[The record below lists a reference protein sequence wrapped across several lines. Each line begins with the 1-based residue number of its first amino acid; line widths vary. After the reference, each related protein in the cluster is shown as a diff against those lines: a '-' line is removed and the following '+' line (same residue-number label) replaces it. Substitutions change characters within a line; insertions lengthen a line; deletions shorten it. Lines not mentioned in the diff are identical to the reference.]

1 MQKSPVYIMSVVATA
16 AIIGQRFIG
25 LLTGAPCAAGAK
37 PQGVANFPAAIGEAV
52 GVDVLGTSIVE
63 AGGAFAAG
71 TALKSDAQGRAIAQG
86 GTGEIA
92 GYAVEAAAAAGQ
104 RVEILLRF

>member
-1 MQKSPVYIMSVVATA
+1 MQKSPAFIMTVVATA
-16 AIIGQRFIG
+16 AIVGQRFVG

-52 GVDVLGTSIVE
+52 SVDVLGTSVIE
-63 AGGAFAAG
+63 TGGAFNVG
-71 TALKSDAQGRAIAQG
+71 DALKSDATGRAVAQG

-92 GYAVEAAAAAGQ
+92 GYAVQASAAAGA
-104 RVEILLRF
+104 RVEVLLRF